1 VFLRA
6 TLSVV
11 LELLQDHVLGRAERD
26 GSPDSGLYDA
36 DRRNRLSLNSVS
48 SATMK
53 STFSPDDG

>member
-53 STFSPDDG
+53 